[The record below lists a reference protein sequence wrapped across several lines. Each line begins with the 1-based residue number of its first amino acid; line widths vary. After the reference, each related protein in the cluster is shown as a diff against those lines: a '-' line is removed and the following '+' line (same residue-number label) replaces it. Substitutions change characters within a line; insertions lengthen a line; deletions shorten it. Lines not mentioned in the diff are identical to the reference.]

1 MVVAAARTHTIDAEA
16 HGRATPSQADLVLR
30 LAWFAAAV
38 GVQGQ
43 QMLDQIR
50 AAHADALAA
59 IVETQW
65 RMRDAARDQVARV
78 NGALADARAEID
90 RLTATVARL
99 EVEATLLKASL
110 AEAPP
115 TPMPPHRASAERVR
129 GRRSLLILMKR

>member
-1 MVVAAARTHTIDAEA
+1 MVVAAARTHIIDAEA
-16 HGRATPSQADLVLR
+16 HGREIPSQADLVLR

-43 QMLDQIR
+43 QMLDQVR

-59 IVETQW
+59 VVEAQW

-78 NGALADARAEID
+78 NGALAEARAAID

-99 EVEATLLKASL
+99 EAEATLLKASL

-115 TPMPPHRASAERVR
+115 TPMPPLGASAERVR
-129 GRRSLLILMKR
+129 GRRSLLVLRRR